1 MTIIGNPAN
10 VFSNAMHADALLAI
24 LGSTTEAIYY
34 LVLQYTCNLDTKLTN
49 LKFHLIKL
57 SVSRNVIVAK
67 DHSASGTCSE
77 KQKWIKIESFV
88 RDSVGTIGSHYT
100 FVWIVDVFLLPQT
113 PSVSWA
119 YIRLIWAFKSEHYLN
134 VFVHIACPFKQ
145 SKVRNKSQ
153 FENFFKK
160 SPFWKLTHPLFPLE
174 CVNCAKSLNSIFL
187 ILDNWLILS
196 VTKMFQQMK
205 INNS

>member
-1 MTIIGNPAN
+1 MMTIIGNPAN

-77 KQKWIKIESFV
+77 KQK
-88 RDSVGTIGSHYT
+88 
-100 FVWIVDVFLLPQT
+100 
-113 PSVSWA
+113 
-119 YIRLIWAFKSEHYLN
+119 
-134 VFVHIACPFKQ
+134 
-145 SKVRNKSQ
+145 
-153 FENFFKK
+153 
-160 SPFWKLTHPLFPLE
+160 
-174 CVNCAKSLNSIFL
+174 
-187 ILDNWLILS
+187 
-196 VTKMFQQMK
+196 
-205 INNS
+205 